1 VVTELKNWNSWMALD
16 LDCEN
21 EVSAEL
27 ATRSAQVLKL
37 DTAGQRDDRLD
48 TYELG
53 YQISK
58 F

>member
-1 VVTELKNWNSWMALD
+1 MALD